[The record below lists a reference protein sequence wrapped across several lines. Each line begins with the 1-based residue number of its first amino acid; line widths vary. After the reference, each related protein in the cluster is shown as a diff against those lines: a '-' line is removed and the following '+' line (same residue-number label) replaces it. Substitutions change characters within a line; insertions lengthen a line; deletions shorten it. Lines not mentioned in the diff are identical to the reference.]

1 MLSKGNLA
9 TLRRLNKIV
18 TNKDYILVGLN
29 YDSDLL
35 EQFIPVTTVIDNL
48 IIDTKKDTMAGCLS
62 FRPVGDSQLNALS
75 LLKDISE
82 RFGYGEFLDE
92 SIDKPVLNSS
102 FKANVL
108 LPDTAFSN
116 IQEIPFNFYFV
127 EPEVFMESVTIKGRK
142 HIQYT
147 VVDNVGNTDEPV
159 SQRLT
164 MLFRK
169 SEYDGETLLGAYS
182 KEKLNK
188 TDTIKLLQ
196 FIGNGSLLEQVVGAV
211 TVSSNKVTSTLIP
224 LFNDVSVEFVQSN
237 NQNAMVSIMADTGA
251 VTFSEQDLKG
261 MYIESP
267 SFGSYRIVLT
277 VGKDT
282 ISLLIG

>member
-1 MLSKGNLA
+1 MLSKGNLT

>member
-35 EQFIPVTTVIDNL
+35 GQFVPVTTVVDNL

-92 SIDKPVLNSS
+92 SIDKPMLNSG
-102 FKANVL
+102 FKVNVL

-147 VVDNVGNTDEPV
+147 VVDAVDSTDEPV

-169 SEYDGETLLGAYS
+169 SEYDGETLLGC
-182 KEKLNK
+182 
-188 TDTIKLLQ
+188 LLY
-196 FIGNGSLLEQVVGAV
+196 
-211 TVSSNKVTSTLIP
+211 T
-224 LFNDVSVEFVQSN
+224 
-237 NQNAMVSIMADTGA
+237 
-251 VTFSEQDLKG
+251 
-261 MYIESP
+261 SP
-267 SFGSYRIVLT
+267 SPRDG
-277 VGKDT
+277 
-282 ISLLIG
+282 LLSRMPSSA